1 MKFHHVD
8 SLYIHF
14 PFCRHLCN
22 YCDFYK
28 NVPKNKEVEYQNFE
42 ESLLEGF
49 LELEKLFSKNN
60 SKIKT
65 LNTLYLGG
73 GTPSL
78 WGVRGAKFLKN
89 FLVERNIELSTDIE
103 FTLEVNP
110 GAWTRE
116 GLSAWQSTGVNRYSL
131 GIQSLDANFLKII
144 DRVHNIDDV
153 FETLSFFH
161 SNNLHFSVDFM
172 LGLPFSEKY
181 NRDIMKE
188 LSEILKYNPE
198 HISLYILTTKAGY
211 VHKDH
216 LPTEEYIEKEYLDVA
231 NFLKSKGFDHYEVSN
246 FAKPG
251 RESKHNLKYWRSE
264 SVAALGAS
272 ATGFL
277 SESSTRYK
285 WKVTKGEYTEEILT
299 KDEKKLEEVY
309 MGLRIN
315 QLYDFSKLIDNTEK
329 LSTVLSEWKKLDYIA
344 EREGSK
350 VSLNSKGFLVL
361 DSLMND
367 LFKYN
372 LI

>member
-28 NVPKNKEVEYQNFE
+28 NVPNDKDLEYQNFE

-49 LELEKLFSKNN
+49 SELQKLFDKNN
-60 SKIKT
+60 SKIKV

-78 WGVRGAKFLKN
+78 WDVRGAKFLKN
-89 FLVERNIELSTDIE
+89 FLLERNIELSTSAE

-110 GAWTRE
+110 GAWTAD
-116 GLSAWQSTGVNRYSL
+116 GLSAWESTGVNRYSL

-153 FETLSFFH
+153 FDTLKFFH

-181 NRDIMKE
+181 NRDIIKE
-188 LSEILKYNPE
+188 LKEILEYNPE

-211 VHKDH
+211 IHKDH
-216 LPTEEYIEKEYLDVA
+216 LPSEEYIEKEYMDVS
-231 NFLKSKGFDHYEVSN
+231 NFLKSKGFEHYEVSN
-246 FAKPG
+246 FSKPKK
-251 RESKHNLKYWRSE
+251 ESRHNLKYWRSE

-277 SESSTRYK
+277 KESSIRYK
-285 WKVTKGEYTEEILT
+285 WKVSKGEYVEEVLT
-299 KDEKKLEEVY
+299 DDEKRLEEVY

-315 QLYDFSKLIDNTEK
+315 QLYDFSRLIENSERLNT
-329 LSTVLSEWKKLDYIA
+329 LLDEWQELGYVA

-350 VSLNSKGFLVL
+350 VSLSSGGFLVL

-367 LFKYN
+367 LFKYD

>member
-1 MKFHHVD
+1 MKIHHVD

-28 NVPKNKEVEYQNFE
+28 NIPKNKDVEYEVFE
-42 ESLLEGF
+42 RSLLEGYS
-49 LELEKLFSKNN
+49 ELLKLFSKNN
-60 SKIKT
+60 SEINL

-78 WGVRGAKFLKN
+78 WDKRGAEFLKN
-89 FLVERNIELSTDIE
+89 FLLERNIKLSPRAE

-110 GAWTRE
+110 GAWTDE
-116 GLSAWQSTGVNRYSL
+116 GLSAWQNTGVNRYSL
-131 GIQSLDANFLKII
+131 GIQSLNANFLKII
-144 DRVHNIDDV
+144 DRVHSIDDV
-153 FETLSFFH
+153 FDTLKFF
-161 SNNLHFSVDFM
+161 SGNKLHFSVDFM

-181 NRDIMKE
+181 NRDIIAE
-188 LSEILKYNPE
+188 LSEILKFNPE

-211 VHKDH
+211 IHKND
-216 LPTEEYIEKEYLDVA
+216 LPNEEYIEKEYLEVA
-231 NFLKSKGFDHYEVSN
+231 HFLESHGFDHYEVSN
-246 FAKPG
+246 FAKSG
-251 RESKHNLKYWRSE
+251 KESKHNLMYWRSE

-277 SESSTRYK
+277 KESGIRYK
-285 WKVTKGEYTEEILT
+285 WKVSKGEFSEEVLSA
-299 KDEKKLEEVY
+299 DELKLEEVY

-315 QLYDFSKLIDNTEK
+315 QLYDLALITNDSVKLVK
-329 LSTVLSEWKKLDYIA
+329 LLDEWEALGYLK
-344 EREGSK
+344 ERVETR
-350 VSLNSKGFLVL
+350 VSLNSKGFLLL

-367 LFKYN
+367 LFKYG

>member
-1 MKFHHVD
+1 MKNHPIE

-28 NVPKNKEVEYQNFE
+28 NIPVDK
-42 ESLLEGF
+42 
-49 LELEKLFSKNN
+49 ELEYGEFETSLVEGYSELEQFLLRNN
-60 SKIKT
+60 CEISS

-78 WGVRGAKFLKN
+78 WGVRGAEFLKN
-89 FLVERNIELSTDIE
+89 FLLERNIKLSSTCE

-116 GLSAWQSTGVNRYSL
+116 ALSSWQSSGVNRYSL
-131 GIQSLDANFLKII
+131 GIQSLDANFLKVI
-144 DRVHNIDDV
+144 DRVHSIDDV
-153 FETLSFFH
+153 YETLKFFH
-161 SNNLHFSVDFM
+161 EHNLSFSVDFM

-181 NRDIMKE
+181 NRDILKE
-188 LSEILKYNPE
+188 LEEILDYAPE

-211 VHKDH
+211 IHRDH
-216 LPTEEYIEKEYLDVA
+216 LPSEEYIEKEYLDVA
-231 NFLKSKGFDHYEVSN
+231 NFLRGKGFDHYEVSN
-246 FAKPG
+246 FAKKG
-251 RESKHNLKYWRSE
+251 KESRHNLQYWRSE

-272 ATGFL
+272 ATGYL
-277 SESSTRYK
+277 KEAATRFK
-285 WKVTKGEYTEEILT
+285 WKVLESKYKEEILT
-299 KDEKKLEEVY
+299 EDELRLEEIY

-315 QLYDFSKLIDNTEK
+315 QLYDLSLQIEDLKTLEQVISHWEKSSYLKERVGYKL
-329 LSTVLSEWKKLDYIA
+329 
-344 EREGSK
+344 
-350 VSLNSKGFLVL
+350 SLNSRGFLLL

-367 LFKYN
+367 LFKYK